1 MIKAYDNKPT
11 FSSNMNGSYSV
22 SQMYPQ
28 VFNSWAP
35 ERKKAHDAGFAFL
48 TNRLA
53 KLDPT
58 LYKPLFNITYG
69 KDIKGIEL
77 GNELV
82 DGIEYY
88 SADYTGIMDTVNN
101 MFGEKGSVIPRVTGG
116 LMQNRLPVYNF
127 EVAYDL
133 SFVEVEKLSG
143 KQLPISIEKVYQE
156 LVQTG
161 FDLFAN
167 RVAYL
172 GVGDQ
177 GGLLNHDNVEVNVL
191 PLTAEAFVDAGT
203 TDQQVL
209 AAINGMF
216 QYYFN
221 QSNFNINIIPDTLLV
236 PSFVAN
242 ELSSRIST
250 MYTNTLYEFLME
262 HNLAKNTAMVN
273 GLNDFK
279 LKIVARPQLDVLGTA
294 GTGRMVLYRND
305 PQFVKFHIPFG
316 FKSFYTGPNV
326 EKMAYTTLWVAQVS
340 QIQLPYNDSADEFGA
355 VSYWDFAAEQA

>member
-1 MIKAYDNKPT
+1 MIKAHDNKPT
-11 FSSNMNGSYSV
+11 FSNTMNGTYSV

-28 VFNSWAP
+28 VFNSWNP

-69 KDIKGIEL
+69 KDIKGIEV

-82 DGIEYY
+82 DNIEFY

-116 LMQNRLPVYNF
+116 LTQNRLPVYNF

-133 SFVEVEKLSG
+133 SFVEVEKLNG

-156 LVQTG
+156 LVTTG

-172 GVGDQ
+172 GVGGE
-177 GGLLNHDNVEVNVL
+177 GGLFNHDDVEVNTL
-191 PLTAEAFVDAGT
+191 PLTATEFQATDT
-203 TDQQVL
+203 TDQEIL
-209 AAINGMF
+209 AAINGIF

-236 PSFVAN
+236 PSFVAT

-250 MYTNTLYEFLME
+250 MYTNTLYEFFME

-273 GLNDFK
+273 GLSDFK
-279 LKIVARPQLDVLGTA
+279 LRVVARPQLDTLGAA

-340 QIQLPYNDSADEFGA
+340 QIQLPYNESSDEFGA
-355 VSYWDFAAEQA
+355 VSYWDFAAAE

>member
-1 MIKAYDNKPT
+1 MIKAQDNRPT
-11 FSSNMNGSYSV
+11 FASSTGGSYSV
-22 SQMYPQ
+22 STMYPQ
-28 VFNSWAP
+28 VFNSWTP

-48 TNRLA
+48 TNKLA

-69 KDIKGIEL
+69 KDIKGIEV

-116 LMQNRLPVYNF
+116 LLQNRLPVFNF

-133 SFVEVEKLSG
+133 SFIEVEKLAG

-172 GVGDQ
+172 GVGSQ
-177 GGLLNHDNVEVNVL
+177 GGLLNHDSVEVNAI
-191 PLTAEAFVDAGT
+191 PTISAAAFRTTA

-209 AAINGMF
+209 AVLNGMLK
-216 QYYFN
+216 YYFD
-221 QSNFNINIIPDTLLV
+221 QSNFNINIIPDTMLV
-236 PSFVAN
+236 PSFVATT
-242 ELSSRIST
+242 LSDRIST
-250 MYTNTLYEFLME
+250 MYTNTLYEFFME

-273 GLNDFK
+273 GLADFK
-279 LKIVARPQLDVLGTA
+279 LRVVARPQLDTLGTA
-294 GTGRMVLYRND
+294 GVGRLVLYRND
-305 PQFVKFHIPFG
+305 AQFVKFHIPFG
-316 FKSFYTGPNV
+316 FKSFFTGPNV
-326 EKMAYTTLWVAQVS
+326 EKMAYTTLWVAQVA

-355 VSYWDFAAEQA
+355 VSYWDFAS

>member
-1 MIKAYDNKPT
+1 MLKAQDNKPL
-11 FSSNMNGSYSV
+11 FSRQQRGTVSM

-28 VFNSWAP
+28 VFSSWP
-35 ERKKAHDAGFAFL
+35 EETKKAHDAGFAFL
-48 TNRLA
+48 TNKLA

-69 KDIKGIEL
+69 KDIKGIEV

-82 DGIEYY
+82 DAIEYY
-88 SADYTGIMDTVNN
+88 SADYSGIMDTVNN

-116 LMQNRLPVYNF
+116 LMQGKLPVFNF

-172 GVGDQ
+172 GVGAQ
-177 GGLLNHDNVEVNVL
+177 GGLFNHDSVEVNAI
-191 PLTAEAFVDAGT
+191 PTISAAAFRTTA

-209 AAINGMF
+209 AVINGMF
-216 QYYFN
+216 KYYFD

-236 PSFVAN
+236 PSFVATT
-242 ELSSRIST
+242 LSDRIST
-250 MYTNTLYEFLME
+250 MYTNTLYEFLLE
-262 HNLAKNTAMVN
+262 HNLAKNTALVN
-273 GLNDFK
+273 GLTDFK
-279 LKIVARPQLDVLGTA
+279 LKIVARKQLDTLGGA
-294 GTGRMVLYRND
+294 GLGRFVLYRND
-305 PQFVKFHIPFG
+305 PMFVKFHIPFG
-316 FKSFYTGPNV
+316 FKSFFTGPNV
-326 EKMAYTTLWVAQVS
+326 EKMAYTTLWVAQVA
-340 QIQLPYNDSADEFGA
+340 QIQLPYNDSSEEFGA
-355 VSYWDFAAEQA
+355 VSYWDFAT

>member
-1 MIKAYDNKPT
+1 MIKAQDNKPV
-11 FSSNMNGSYSV
+11 FSNNMSGTYSV
-22 SQMYPQ
+22 SQMHPQ
-28 VFNSWAP
+28 IFNSWSP

-48 TNRLA
+48 TNKLA

-69 KDIKGIEL
+69 KDIKGIEV

-82 DGIEYY
+82 DAIEYY

-116 LMQNRLPVYNF
+116 LTQDRLPVFNF

-133 SFVEVEKLSG
+133 SFIEVEKLSG

-172 GVGDQ
+172 GVGAA
-177 GGLLNHDNVEVNVL
+177 GGLLNHDKVEVNAI
-191 PLTAEAFVDAGT
+191 PGITAAQFVNPST
-203 TDQQVL
+203 TDQQILAVL
-209 AAINGMF
+209 NGFF
-216 QYYFN
+216 QRYFN
-221 QSNFNINIIPDTLLV
+221 ETNFNINIIPDTLLV
-236 PSFVAN
+236 PTFVAT
-242 ELSSRIST
+242 ELSSRISV
-250 MYTNTLYEFLME
+250 MFTNTLYEFFME

-273 GLNDFK
+273 GLADFK
-279 LKIVARPQLDVLGTA
+279 LRLVARPQLDTLGIA
-294 GTGRMVLYRND
+294 GKGRFVLYRND
-305 PQFVKFHIPFG
+305 PMFVKFHIPFG
-316 FKSFYTGPNV
+316 FKSFFTGPNV
-326 EKMAYTTLWVAQVS
+326 EKMAYTTLYVAQVA
-340 QIQLPYNDSADEFGA
+340 QIQLPYNDSSEEFGA
-355 VSYWDFAAEQA
+355 VTYFDFAS

>member
-1 MIKAYDNKPT
+1 MLKAQDNTAT
-11 FSSNMNGSYSV
+11 FTRYSRGTV
-22 SQMYPQ
+22 SMAEMYPQ
-28 VFNSWAP
+28 VFKSWP
-35 ERKKAHDAGFAFL
+35 KSTQKAHDAGFAFL
-48 TNRLA
+48 TNKLA

-58 LYKPLFNITYG
+58 LYRPLFNITYG
-69 KDIKGIEL
+69 KDIKGIEVS
-77 GNELV
+77 NELV
-82 DGIEYY
+82 DAIEYY

-133 SFVEVEKLSG
+133 SFVEVEKLNG
-143 KQLPISIEKVYQE
+143 KQLPVSIEKVYQE

-172 GVGDQ
+172 GVGNE
-177 GGLLNHDNVEVNVL
+177 GGLMNHDNVEVNAIPGL
-191 PLTAEAFVDAGT
+191 SAADFQATAT
-203 TDQQVL
+203 TDQEIL
-209 AAINGMF
+209 AVINGMF

-236 PSFVAN
+236 PSFVAT

-250 MYTNTLYEFLME
+250 MYTNTLYEFIME

-279 LKIVARPQLDVLGTA
+279 LNIVARPQLDTLGTA
-294 GTGRMVLYRND
+294 GTGRFVLYRND
-305 PQFVKFHIPFG
+305 PQFVKFYIPFG

-340 QIQLPYNDSADEFGA
+340 QIQLPYNESSDEFGA
-355 VSYWDFAAEQA
+355 VSYWDFAS

>member
-1 MIKAYDNKPT
+1 MLKAQDNKPL
-11 FSSNMNGSYSV
+11 FSRQQRGTVSM

-28 VFNSWAP
+28 VFSSWP
-35 ERKKAHDAGFAFL
+35 EETKKAHDAGFAFL
-48 TNRLA
+48 TNKLA

-69 KDIKGIEL
+69 KDIKGIEV

-133 SFVEVEKLSG
+133 SFVEVEKLAG
-143 KQLPISIEKVYQE
+143 KDLPISIEKVYQE

-172 GVGDQ
+172 GVGSQ
-177 GGLLNHDNVEVNVL
+177 GGLLNHDSVEVNAIPGL
-191 PLTAEAFVDAGT
+191 SAADWVDPTT
-203 TDQQVL
+203 TDQELLAVL
-209 AAINGMF
+209 NGFF

-236 PSFVAN
+236 PTFVAT

-250 MYTNTLYEFLME
+250 MYTNTLYEFFME

-273 GLNDFK
+273 GLQDFK
-279 LKIVARPQLDVLGTA
+279 LRVVARPQLDTLGTA
-294 GTGRMVLYRND
+294 GEGRFVLYRND

-316 FKSFYTGPNV
+316 FKSFFTGPNV
-326 EKMAYTTLWVAQVS
+326 EKMAYTTLYVAQVA
-340 QIQLPYNDSADEFGA
+340 QIQLPYNDSSEEFGA
-355 VSYWDFAAEQA
+355 VTYFDFAS

>member
-1 MIKAYDNKPT
+1 MLKAQDNKPL
-11 FSSNMNGSYSV
+11 FSRQQRGTVSM

-28 VFNSWAP
+28 VFSSWP
-35 ERKKAHDAGFAFL
+35 EETKKAHDAGFAFL
-48 TNRLA
+48 TNKLA

-69 KDIKGIEL
+69 KDIKGIEV

-82 DGIEYY
+82 DAIEYY

-116 LMQNRLPVYNF
+116 LTQDRLPVFNF

-172 GVGDQ
+172 GVGAQ
-177 GGLLNHDNVEVNVL
+177 GGLFNHDSVEVNAI
-191 PLTAEAFVDAGT
+191 PTISAAAFRTTA

-209 AAINGMF
+209 AVINGMF
-216 QYYFN
+216 KYYFD

-236 PSFVAN
+236 PSFVATT
-242 ELSSRIST
+242 LSDRIST
-250 MYTNTLYEFLME
+250 MYTNTLYEFLLE
-262 HNLAKNTAMVN
+262 HNLAKNTALVN
-273 GLNDFK
+273 GLTDFK
-279 LKIVARPQLDVLGTA
+279 LKIVARKQLDTLGGA
-294 GTGRMVLYRND
+294 GLGRFVLYRND
-305 PQFVKFHIPFG
+305 PMFVKFHIPFG
-316 FKSFYTGPNV
+316 FKSFFTGPNV
-326 EKMAYTTLWVAQVS
+326 EKMAYTTLWVAQVA
-340 QIQLPYNDSADEFGA
+340 QIQLPYNDSSEEFGA
-355 VSYWDFAAEQA
+355 VSYWDFAT

>member
-1 MIKAYDNKPT
+1 MIKAQDNRPT
-11 FSSNMNGSYSV
+11 FASSTGGSYSV
-22 SQMYPQ
+22 STMYPQ
-28 VFNSWAP
+28 VFNSWTP

-48 TNRLA
+48 TNKLA

-69 KDIKGIEL
+69 KDIKGIEV

-116 LMQNRLPVYNF
+116 LMQNRLPVFNF

-133 SFVEVEKLSG
+133 SFVEVEKLAG

-172 GVGDQ
+172 GVGSQ
-177 GGLLNHDNVEVNVL
+177 GGLLNHDNVVVNAIPSISAAVFRT
-191 PLTAEAFVDAGT
+191 TA

-209 AAINGMF
+209 AVLNGMLK
-216 QYYFN
+216 YYFD
-221 QSNFNINIIPDTLLV
+221 QSNFNINIIPDTMLV
-236 PSFVAN
+236 PSFVAAT
-242 ELSSRIST
+242 LSDRIST
-250 MYTNTLYEFLME
+250 MYTNTLYEFFME

-273 GLNDFK
+273 GLADFK
-279 LKIVARPQLDVLGTA
+279 LKVVARPQLDTLGTA
-294 GTGRMVLYRND
+294 GTGRLVLYRND
-305 PQFVKFHIPFG
+305 AQFVKFHIPFG
-316 FKSFYTGPNV
+316 FKSFFTGPNV
-326 EKMAYTTLWVAQVS
+326 EKMAYTTLWVAQVA

-355 VSYWDFAAEQA
+355 VSYWDFAS